1 MKLLVSHSADVMCKD
16 KQGYTPLHAAAL
28 SGQLDVIKYLLRLV
42 VEVMWLVI
50 NYYSCYVFYGLCILC
65 RTIFFKCLNFLQRV
79 WSVFEFVLCDFS
91 TAEYSAMWLDSTQL
105 TLTFLH
111 FVLHCWQYLLKIGR
125 KNRSNRSL
133 ADHHSGSAP
142 PSLFLYSLTNCYLHL
157 FTAKLATS
165 LLTSLSLNPLR

>member
-50 NYYSCYVFYGLCILC
+50 YYYSCYVFYGLCILC
-65 RTIFFKCLNFLQRV
+65 RTIFFKCVWISCRGFKVYLNLPFVVFPLQGTVRR
-79 WSVFEFVLCDFS
+79 
-91 TAEYSAMWLDSTQL
+91 DSTRL
-105 TLTFLH
+105 TLTFLC

-125 KNRSNRSL
+125 KNRSNRSF
-133 ADHHSGSAP
+133 ADHHSGATP
-142 PSLFLYSLTNCYLHL
+142 PSLFLRSLTNCYLHL